1 MSNDPEAETLDALR
15 ARIAEL
21 ETQLASVGRSSR
33 ARDNVEASLRETL
46 AYAES
51 IVDTVRE
58 PLIVLDGALR
68 VRTASRAFYDTFSV
82 TREATEGQF
91 IYDLGNG
98 QWNIPALRT
107 LLEEVLPR
115 EASMKDF
122 EVEHEFPSLGVRVML
137 LNACKLRRKG
147 NHSELI
153 LLAIEDITERKRLSE
168 ALVRSN
174 EDMQRFAYVAAHDL
188 RAPLNG
194 ALKLSKLA
202 ARRLADR
209 VKEDEAHLLAL
220 SVESLERLS
229 ALMQDILTYSEIGNV
244 PQQRTSVR
252 LEEPLKVALLNL
264 QHHIEQSEA
273 VISVEDL
280 PTVLGDRTQ
289 IVMVFQNLIGNALKY
304 RRVEVPRIRI
314 YSVREGAF
322 WRVSVADNGQGF
334 ESDYSETI
342 FKPFR
347 RLHGNNVPG
356 SGIGLATCKRVV
368 ERLGGR
374 SGQSPRWV
382 RARRF
387 TLRCPWNQQMFNPR
401 PANAPSCGLAPSS
414 PFAEASRGHELT
426 RWDV

>member
-1 MSNDPEAETLDALR
+1 MSNDPEADTVGALR

-21 ETQLASVGRSSR
+21 EDQLASAGRSSK
-33 ARDNVEASLRETL
+33 AQDKVEAALRETL

-51 IVDTVRE
+51 IVETVRE
-58 PLIVLDGALR
+58 PLIVLDDALR

-82 TREATEGQF
+82 SREATEGQF

-107 LLEEVLPR
+107 LLEEILPR
-115 EASMKDF
+115 KAIMKDF

-194 ALKLSKLA
+194 ALKLSTLA

-209 VKEDEAHLLAL
+209 VGEDEAHLLAL

-229 ALMQDILTYSEIGNV
+229 ALMQDILTYSEMGNV
-244 PQQRTSVR
+244 PQQRTPVS
-252 LEEPLKVALLNL
+252 LEEPLKIALLNL
-264 QHHIEQSEA
+264 QHHIEQNEA

-334 ESDYSETI
+334 ESDYAETI

-368 ERLGGR
+368 ERLGGKIWAK
-374 SGQSPRWV
+374 STVGAGSTFH
-382 RARRF
+382 F
-387 TLRCPWNQQMFNPR
+387 TL
-401 PANAPSCGLAPSS
+401 A
-414 PFAEASRGHELT
+414 AEPT
-426 RWDV
+426 DV

>member
-1 MSNDPEAETLDALR
+1 MSNDPEAETVDALR

-21 ETQLASVGRSSR
+21 EHQLASAGRSSK
-33 ARDNVEASLRETL
+33 AQDKVEAALRETL

-58 PLIVLDGALR
+58 PLIVLDDALR
-68 VRTASRAFYDTFSV
+68 VQTASRAFYDTFSV
-82 TREATEGQF
+82 SREATEEQF

-107 LLEEVLPR
+107 LLEEILPLK
-115 EASMKDF
+115 AIMKDF
-122 EVEHEFPSLGVRVML
+122 EVEHEFPGLGVRVML
-137 LNACKLRRKG
+137 LNACKLRRQG

-209 VKEDEAHLLAL
+209 VGEDEAHLLAL

-244 PQQRTSVR
+244 PQQRTQVS
-252 LEEPLKVALLNL
+252 LEEPLKIALLNL
-264 QHHIEQSEA
+264 QHHIEQNEA
-273 VISVEDL
+273 MINVEDL

-314 YSVREGAF
+314 SSVREGAF
-322 WRVSVADNGQGF
+322 WRLSVADNGQGF
-334 ESDYSETI
+334 ESDYAETI

-368 ERLGGR
+368 ERLGGKIWAE
-374 SGQSPRWV
+374 STVGAGSTFH
-382 RARRF
+382 F
-387 TLRCPWNQQMFNPR
+387 TLP
-401 PANAPSCGLAPSS
+401 
-414 PFAEASRGHELT
+414 AEATDG
-426 RWDV
+426 

>member
-1 MSNDPEAETLDALR
+1 MSKDPEADIIGALR

-21 ETQLASVGRSSR
+21 EDQLASAGRSSK
-33 ARDNVEASLRETL
+33 AQDEVEASLRETL

-82 TREATEGQF
+82 SRELTEGQF
-91 IYDLGNG
+91 IYDLGSG

-115 EASMKDF
+115 ETSMKDF
-122 EVEHEFPSLGVRVML
+122 EVEHDFPGLGVRVML
-137 LNACKLRRKG
+137 LNARKLRRTG

-153 LLAIEDITERKRLSE
+153 LVAIEDVTERKRLSE

-194 ALKLSKLA
+194 ALNLSRLA

-209 VKEDEAHLLAL
+209 VREDEAHLLAL
-220 SVESLERLS
+220 SIENLERLS
-229 ALMQDILTYSEIGNV
+229 ALMQDILTYSEMGNA
-244 PQQRTSVR
+244 PQQRSSVN
-252 LEEPLKVALLNL
+252 LEEPLKIALLNL
-264 QHHIEQSEA
+264 QHHIEQNQA
-273 VISVEDL
+273 VITVKDL
-280 PTVLGDRTQ
+280 PTVMADRTQ

-304 RRVEVPRIRI
+304 RRVEAPQICI
-314 YSVREGAF
+314 SSAREGTV
-322 WRVSVADNGQGF
+322 WRVSITDNGQGF
-334 ESDYSETI
+334 ANDYAETI

-347 RLHGNNVPG
+347 RLHGKNVPG
-356 SGIGLATCKRVV
+356 SGIGLATCKRVI
-368 ERLGGR
+368 ERLGGKIWAESR
-374 SGQSPRWV
+374 VDVGSTFN
-382 RARRF
+382 F
-387 TLRCPWNQQMFNPR
+387 TL
-401 PANAPSCGLAPSS
+401 PAEP
-414 PFAEASRGHELT
+414 T
-426 RWDV
+426 DV

>member
-1 MSNDPEAETLDALR
+1 LHRPAVP
-15 ARIAEL
+15 ARCK
-21 ETQLASVGRSSR
+21 TKWK
-33 ARDNVEASLRETL
+33 
-46 AYAES
+46 
-51 IVDTVRE
+51 
-58 PLIVLDGALR
+58 P
-68 VRTASRAFYDTFSV
+68 
-82 TREATEGQF
+82 
-91 IYDLGNG
+91 
-98 QWNIPALRT
+98 
-107 LLEEVLPR
+107 LLEEILPR
-115 EASMKDF
+115 KAIMKDF

-137 LNACKLRRKG
+137 LNACKLQRKG

-194 ALKLSKLA
+194 ALKLSTLA

-209 VKEDEAHLLAL
+209 VGEEEAHLLAL

-229 ALMQDILTYSEIGNV
+229 ALMQDILTYSEMGNV
-244 PQQRTSVR
+244 PQQRTLVS
-252 LEEPLKVALLNL
+252 LEEPLKIALLNL
-264 QHHIEQSEA
+264 QHHIEHNEA

-334 ESDYSETI
+334 ESDYAETI

-347 RLHGNNVPG
+347 RLHGKNVPG
-356 SGIGLATCKRVV
+356 SGIGLATCRRVV
-368 ERLGGR
+368 ERLGGKIWAE
-374 SGQSPRWV
+374 STVGAGSTFH
-382 RARRF
+382 F
-387 TLRCPWNQQMFNPR
+387 TL
-401 PANAPSCGLAPSS
+401 PAQP
-414 PFAEASRGHELT
+414 T
-426 RWDV
+426 DV

>member
-1 MSNDPEAETLDALR
+1 MSNDPEADIVGALR
-15 ARIAEL
+15 ARITEL
-21 ETQLASVGRSSR
+21 EDQLASAGRSSK
-33 ARDNVEASLRETL
+33 AQDQVEAALRETL

-58 PLIVLDGALR
+58 PLMVLDDALR
-68 VRTASRAFYDTFSV
+68 VRTASQAFYDTFSV
-82 TREATEGQF
+82 SREATEGQF

-98 QWNIPALRT
+98 QWDIPALRT

-115 EASMKDF
+115 AASMKDF
-122 EVEHEFPSLGVRVML
+122 EVEHEFPTLGIRVML

-147 NHSELI
+147 NNSELI

-168 ALVRSN
+168 ALVRAN

-209 VKEDEAHLLAL
+209 LREDEGHLLAL
-220 SVESLERLS
+220 SIENLERLS
-229 ALMQDILTYSEIGNV
+229 ALMQDILTYSEMGNA
-244 PQQRTSVR
+244 PQQRTPIS

-264 QHHIEQSEA
+264 QHHIEQNEA

-280 PTVLGDRTQ
+280 PTVVGDRTQ

-334 ESDYSETI
+334 ESDYAETI

-347 RLHGNNVPG
+347 RLHGKNIPG
-356 SGIGLATCKRVV
+356 SGIGLATCKRVI
-368 ERLGGR
+368 ERLGGKIWAE
-374 SGQSPRWV
+374 SAVGAGSTFH
-382 RARRF
+382 F
-387 TLRCPWNQQMFNPR
+387 TLLPEPTD
-401 PANAPSCGLAPSS
+401 
-414 PFAEASRGHELT
+414 E
-426 RWDV
+426 

>member
-1 MSNDPEAETLDALR
+1 MSKDPEADIIGALR
-15 ARIAEL
+15 ARIGEL
-21 ETQLASVGRSSR
+21 EEQLASSGRFSK
-33 ARDNVEASLRETL
+33 AQDELEASLRETL

-68 VRTASRAFYDTFSV
+68 VRTASRAFYDTFDVS
-82 TREATEGQF
+82 RESTEGQF

-115 EASMKDF
+115 ESSMKDF
-122 EVEHEFPSLGVRVML
+122 EVEHDFPGLGVRVML
-137 LNACKLRRKG
+137 LNARKLQRKG

-209 VKEDEAHLLAL
+209 VREDEAHLLAL
-220 SVESLERLS
+220 SVENLERLS
-229 ALMQDILTYSEIGNV
+229 ALMQDILTYSEMGNA
-244 PQQRTSVR
+244 PQQRSSVN
-252 LEEPLKVALLNL
+252 LEEPLKIALLNL
-264 QHHIEQSEA
+264 QHHIEQNDA
-273 VISVEDL
+273 VVSVKDL
-280 PTVLGDRTQ
+280 PTVRADRTQ
-289 IVMVFQNLIGNALKY
+289 MVMVFQNLIGNALKY
-304 RRVEVPRIRI
+304 RRVEVPQICI
-314 YSVREGAF
+314 SSVREGTV
-322 WRVSVADNGQGF
+322 WRISVADNGQGF
-334 ESDYSETI
+334 ERDYAETI

-347 RLHGNNVPG
+347 RLHGKNVPG
-356 SGIGLATCKRVV
+356 SGIGLATCKRVI
-368 ERLGGR
+368 ERLGGQIWAE
-374 SGQSPRWV
+374 SKVDVGSTFH
-382 RARRF
+382 F
-387 TLRCPWNQQMFNPR
+387 TL
-401 PANAPSCGLAPSS
+401 PAEP
-414 PFAEASRGHELT
+414 T
-426 RWDV
+426 DV